1 MKQYILTL
9 LALCCSA
16 IPTLAAETL
25 SLERCRQLA
34 VENSKKLN
42 SRDEKIEASKDLLSA
57 YKSNYLP
64 NFSLS
69 GSYLYS
75 TISFSETITGG
86 NLPLFNLDGTQMA
99 GFAYMPDIN
108 YELEMGSIYN
118 VAAQLTQPIYMGGKI
133 SNAVKLAHIGVSI
146 SEMDRV
152 KSESEVII
160 SADEA
165 FYNLLKVSEMLLSA
179 NKYQEVVEEFY
190 RQMTSAY
197 NNGMSRKNELLKVE
211 VRLNEAKLLTQKA
224 ENGVRL
230 AKMNLCYAIGLPL
243 STTDITLVDDF
254 DSLHMVDPTE
264 LDVTSRPEYAMLKS
278 QIEAKEL
285 EAKISR
291 GDYMPSVT
299 ALASYSYTNGVKLNG
314 NTLFNNAGFTGGVSV
329 NVPIFHWGEGRRK
342 TSAKRREITIAQNQ
356 MEDLSQQMT
365 LELLQAINA
374 YNESILEVQLS
385 EESVAQAEE
394 NMRLSGNQ
402 YNAGME
408 TLAEHLE
415 AQALWQRAM
424 SELTASRSKHRI
436 AYTKYLKSKGE
447 L

>member
-108 YELEMGSIYN
+108 YELEVGSIYN

-285 EAKISR
+285 EAKITRS
-291 GDYMPSVT
+291 DFLPSVS
-299 ALASYSYTNGVKLNG
+299 AIASYGYGNGLKING
-314 NTLFNNAGFTGGVSV
+314 ERLVSNATFNGGVMLS
-329 NVPIFHWGEGRRK
+329 VPIFHWGEGRRK
-342 TSAKRREITIAQNQ
+342 SSAKQREVSIAKNEF
-356 MEDLSQQMT
+356 EDYTQLMT
-365 LELLQAINA
+365 LELMQAINNYEDA
-374 YNESILEVQLS
+374 TLEVALTQN
-385 EESVAQAEE
+385 SVVQAEE
-394 NMRLSGNQ
+394 NMRLSENQ
-402 YNAGME
+402 YHAGME
-408 TLAEHLE
+408 TLADLLE
-415 AQALWQRAM
+415 AQAMWQKSM
-424 SELTASRSKHRI
+424 SDLTEAHAAQRI
-436 AYTKYLKSKGE
+436 AYTLYQKCKGE